1 MSKDPL
7 LKTIAGEK
15 QLTGRKIKAISK
27 DPEKTAVAIDLV
39 YVHDTEPGIERIRNG
54 KEFTYKLN
62 GKKLSNK
69 ATLARIKA
77 LVIPP
82 AWEQV
87 WICAQDNGHLQ
98 ATGIDIKNRKQYK
111 YHAHWNAL
119 RNHTK
124 YYRLLDFGKAL
135 PAIRSQ
141 LKKHLALP
149 GMPVEK
155 VLALVVVLMEQ
166 TNIRIGNNFYE
177 KLYGSFGLTTLKD
190 KHVITNGSSTKFMF
204 TGKKGVEHNISLKNK
219 KLSALIKK
227 CRDIPGKELFQYYD
241 EQGNR
246 HPIDSGMVNN
256 YIKKISGT
264 DFSAK
269 DFRTW
274 SGTLQAFKAF
284 KELGTFD
291 SDTEKKRKIVE
302 ALDMVAGQLG
312 NTRTVCKKYYVHP
325 AIISLYEENAF
336 TKYGNQ
342 LPGNENKDQ
351 VKTRVMPEELIVLKI
366 LKARQAG

>member
-1 MSKDPL
+1 ME
-7 LKTIAGEK
+7 TIAAEQQTLSK
-15 QLTGRKIKAISK
+15 RKIRAISK
-27 DPEKTAVAIDLV
+27 DPEKTAAAIDLV
-39 YVHDTEPGIERIRNG
+39 YVHDHEPGIQRIKSEKG
-54 KEFTYKLN
+54 FSYKLN
-62 GKKLSNK
+62 GKNLNNK
-69 ATLARIKA
+69 AVLERIKS

-82 AWEQV
+82 AWENV
-87 WICAQDNGHLQ
+87 WICALDNGHLQ
-98 ATGIDIKNRKQYK
+98 ATGTDTRKRKQYK
-111 YHAHWNAL
+111 YHPHWNAL

-124 YYRLLDFGKAL
+124 YYRLLDFGNAL

-141 LKKHLALP
+141 LQKDLSLP

-190 KHVITNGSSTKFMF
+190 KHVVINGTQTKFIF
-204 TGKKGVEHNISLKNK
+204 KGKKGVEHDISLKNK
-219 KLSALIKK
+219 KLSALVKK

-241 EQGNR
+241 DAGNR
-246 HPIDSGMVNN
+246 RPIDSGMVNN

-274 SGTLQAFKAF
+274 SGTLHAFKAF
-284 KELGTFD
+284 KELGTFET
-291 SDTEKKRKIVE
+291 DTEKKKKIAT

-325 AIISLYEENAF
+325 VIISLYEQNAF
-336 TKYGNQ
+336 TKFGDPSADSTSN
-342 LPGNENKDQ
+342 DDI
-351 VKTRVMPEELIVLKI
+351 KTDVIPEELVILKI
-366 LKARQAG
+366 LKAQ

>member
-1 MSKDPL
+1 MESLAAAQQTLSK
-7 LKTIAGEK
+7 K
-15 QLTGRKIKAISK
+15 KIKAINR
-27 DPEKTAVAIDLV
+27 DPEKTAAAIELV
-39 YVHDTEPGIERIRNG
+39 YVHDNEPGIERIKTG
-54 KEFTYKLN
+54 AAFTFKLN
-62 GKKLSNK
+62 GKKVNNK
-69 ATLARIKA
+69 AILERIKS

-82 AWEQV
+82 AWENV
-87 WICAQDNGHLQ
+87 WICALGNGHLQ
-98 ATGIDIKNRKQYK
+98 ATGMDIKNRKQYK
-111 YHAHWNAL
+111 YHPHWNAL

-124 YYRLLDFGKAL
+124 YYRLLDFGNAL

-141 LKKHLALP
+141 LQKDISLP
-149 GMPVEK
+149 GLPVEK
-155 VLALVVVLMEQ
+155 VLALVVILMEQ
-166 TNIRIGNNFYE
+166 TNIRIGNGFYE

-190 KHVITNGSSTKFMF
+190 KHVVITGNQTKFIF
-204 TGKKGVEHNISLKNK
+204 KGKKGVEHDISLKNK

-241 EQGNR
+241 DAGNR

-274 SGTLQAFKAF
+274 SGTLHAFKAF
-284 KELGTFD
+284 QELGTYE
-291 SDTEKKRKIVE
+291 TEADKKKKVAE

-325 AIISLYEENAF
+325 AIISLYENNAM
-336 TKYGNQ
+336 TKYGME
-342 LPGNENKDQ
+342 LPGISSNDEI
-351 VKTRVMPEELIVLKI
+351 KTKVMPEELVILKI
-366 LKARQAG
+366 LKSY

>member
-1 MSKDPL
+1 METLSIEQQTLSK
-7 LKTIAGEK
+7 K
-15 QLTGRKIKAISK
+15 KIRAIRR
-27 DPEKTAVAIDLV
+27 DPEKTAAAINLV
-39 YVHDTEPGIERIRNG
+39 YMHDHQPGIQRIKKGEAFFYTLGGKKINNKAVLERI
-54 KEFTYKLN
+54 K
-62 GKKLSNK
+62 S
-69 ATLARIKA
+69 

-82 AWEQV
+82 AWEKV
-87 WICAQDNGHLQ
+87 WICASDNGHLQ
-98 ATGIDIKNRKQYK
+98 VTGIDIRNRKQYK
-111 YHAHWNAL
+111 YHPQWNAL

-124 YYRLLDFGKAL
+124 YYRLLDFGNAL

-141 LKKHLALP
+141 LQKDISLP

-155 VLALVVVLMEQ
+155 ILALVVILMEQ

-177 KLYGSFGLTTLKD
+177 KMYGSFGLTTLKD
-190 KHVITNGSSTKFMF
+190 KHVSINGHQTKFIF
-204 TGKKGVEHNISLKNK
+204 KGKKGVEHNISLKNK

-241 EQGNR
+241 NAGNR
-246 HPIDSGMVNN
+246 HPVDSGMVNN

-274 SGTLQAFKAF
+274 SGTLHAFKAF
-284 KELGTFD
+284 QQLGNYETEA
-291 SDTEKKRKIVE
+291 EKKKKVIE
-302 ALDMVAGQLG
+302 ALDMVAGHLG

-336 TKYGNQ
+336 TKFVKADGNA
-342 LPGNENKDQ
+342 GNSL
-351 VKTRVMPEELIVLKI
+351 VKADVMPEEQVIIKI
-366 LKARQAG
+366 LKAQ